1 MDNEGMCNLI
11 AAVVN
16 LAKRDYYKATKGK
29 APAIG
34 DRSKESLEAFFRS
47 EWLQTLSLGRASAS
61 ALMAQARRGEF
72 RG

>member
-34 DRSKESLEAFFRS
+34 DRSKESLEAFLEASGFRLFHL
-47 EWLQTLSLGRASAS
+47 EE
-61 ALMAQARRGEF
+61 QAHRL
-72 RG
+72 